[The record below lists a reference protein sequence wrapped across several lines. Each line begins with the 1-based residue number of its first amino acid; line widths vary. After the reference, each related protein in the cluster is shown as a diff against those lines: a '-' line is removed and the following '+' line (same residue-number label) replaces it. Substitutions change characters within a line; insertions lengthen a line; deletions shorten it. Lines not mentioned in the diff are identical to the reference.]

1 MRSVFTTIAE
11 NAAFTWRVSRSTVSK
26 PAPHRPACSHCDKG
40 PASSPIRVAGTPTWP
55 KKRASASG
63 SLATFASRTIRPVAS
78 TTQTLLSS
86 SDTSIP
92 A

>member
-1 MRSVFTTIAE
+1 M
-11 NAAFTWRVSRSTVSK
+11 
-26 PAPHRPACSHCDKG
+26 APLGVLRPDRNQA
-40 PASSPIRVAGTPTWP
+40 V
-55 KKRASASG
+55 SASG

-78 TTQTLLSS
+78 TTQTLELS

>member
-1 MRSVFTTIAE
+1 MRRRAFLGAGAALGLGLALPKRLRADASLMPVRFAVNFTYQGIHAM
-11 NAAFTWRVSRSTVSK
+11 W
-26 PAPHRPACSHCDKG
+26 
-40 PASSPIRVAGTPTWP
+40 GTPRSRNQP
-55 KKRASASG
+55 INASG

-78 TTQTLLSS
+78 TTHTLLSS